1 MLIPSQISDP
11 AKKKALVDFL
21 TWMLGDG
28 QKDCPALSYAPLPA
42 AVVAK
47 EKKQIALIK

>member
-1 MLIPSQISDP
+1 MLIPTQISDP
-11 AKKKALVDFL
+11 AKKKAITDFL
-21 TWMLGDG
+21 TWMLTDG

-47 EKKQIALIK
+47 EKKQIAEIR